1 MIKKGRKFVAEL
13 KEVPMMPAL
22 EMLLK
27 TCKIKTKQKIE
38 EQDED
43 KKKNVFFL
51 TFKVIYSIFSAWA
64 LTSVFSV
71 GQLSLLD
78 DLFAVGA
85 RATF

>member
-38 EQDED
+38 D
-43 KKKNVFFL
+43 
-51 TFKVIYSIFSAWA
+51 
-64 LTSVFSV
+64 
-71 GQLSLLD
+71 
-78 DLFAVGA
+78 
-85 RATF
+85 